1 MATEHIG
8 ILHSHHV
15 LPILQKNGIV
25 TQEIELPLEEIL
37 NSPQHSPTFEK
48 DPRINDAPQ
57 LDAAAEWYYIQTHL
71 RDGHSSESDDPSHT
85 VIVCLFRQVADPE
98 LDPTREHNWAAIY
111 ATLDWKTQEY
121 TTVSKV
127 PASAPLYLAKSL
139 GENPTGI
146 GKKCQTMLKSGPICR
161 DVPAFAPDGLFS
173 SPMQIH
179 HSKKGS
185 DDPAL
190 HLEWDNGASL
200 VGENGSYHL
209 KVPEIDLDIQVQ
221 PDKPMML
228 HGDGG
233 QTLDEDKEGTSM
245 FYYSWPRTEATGTFK
260 GGKVTGTAWVDHE
273 YSLGGEDNQD
283 PLALAYGW
291 NWFSLLTSG
300 PRKMEI
306 CVTQVIN
313 QGDIFEQYV
322 VYHDEAGVRH
332 EIRDFTLTS
341 SKNWVSGHTFQNFD
355 TCWNLKIPSLN
366 VDLEIESVA
375 QNQELQ
381 TWMRMPSFYE
391 GAVRFS
397 GTWEGGQMRGYGAME
412 LTKGTDTSRSM
423 EQVLSN
429 ATSVVRQE
437 LDHWVPFS
445 IRPNH
450 FKHIT
455 KVHFDSYEEDVIQ
468 KNIVEAFYMLNNRG
482 GKNWSGENFTDF
494 IRRRPMLFGAAV
506 GMVGGNANDWRS
518 FLVLPELVHT
528 ASLIVD
534 DIQDESES
542 RRGGPCVHKVL
553 GVPTAINAGCALYF
567 WGETIIRDN
576 KLLTDSQRKDIYAM
590 YFEMM
595 RVGHAGQGLDIN
607 GMTMDKLPT
616 LQEAEEM
623 LARVINLHRC
633 KSGIP
638 AAFCGTVGALV
649 GGGTPKQIEALG
661 AYVQNLGIAFQI
673 RDDVLDVL
681 GKVSGKNAAD
691 DLYNHKITYP
701 VAKLFAMDHPD
712 REKWYGYW
720 EAHDVPAL
728 VEALESSGT
737 IDRCNEDIQRTVR
750 EGWDLVDAIT
760 PNSYSKALFSL
771 FAEFLIVQHY

>member
-1 MATEHIG
+1 MTTQHIE

-25 TQEIELPLEEIL
+25 TQETELDLPLDEIL
-37 NSPQHSPTFEK
+37 NSPQYAPIPETDS
-48 DPRINDAPQ
+48 RINDAPQ
-57 LDAAAEWYYIQTHL
+57 LDAKAEWYYIQTHL
-71 RDGHSSESDDPSHT
+71 RDGNSSTSDDPSHT
-85 VIVCLFRQVADPE
+85 VIVCLFRQTADPE
-98 LDPTREHNWAAIY
+98 LDSTRKHNWAAIY

-121 TTVSKV
+121 ATVSKL

-139 GENPTGI
+139 GENPTGL
-146 GKKCQTMLKSGPICR
+146 GKKFQAMLKSGPMCQ
-161 DVPAFAPDGLFS
+161 DVPAFQPDGLFS
-173 SPMQIH
+173 SPMEIH
-179 HSKKGS
+179 HSKGS
-185 DDPAL
+185 EDPAL

-209 KVPEIDLDIQVQ
+209 KVPEIDLDIQVH
-221 PDKPMML
+221 PEKPMML

-233 QTLDEDKEGTSM
+233 QTLDEDKKGTSM
-245 FYYSWPRTEATGTFK
+245 FYYSWPRTEATGVYK

-273 YSLGGEDNQD
+273 YALGGDSNQD
-283 PLALAYGW
+283 PLALSYGW

-300 PRKMEI
+300 PNKMEI

-313 QGDIFEQYV
+313 EGEIFEQYV

-332 EIRDFTLTS
+332 EVRDFSLTS
-341 SKNWVSGHTFQNFD
+341 SRTWVSGHTFQNFD
-355 TCWNLKIPSLN
+355 TCWSLKIPSLN
-366 VDLEIESVA
+366 VDLEIESIT

-381 TWMRMPSFYE
+381 TWLRMPSFYE

-397 GTWEGGQMRGYGAME
+397 GTWEGGPMKGYGAME

-423 EQVLSN
+423 EQILSN
-429 ATSVVRQE
+429 ATSVVRKE
-437 LDHWVPFS
+437 VDVWVPSS
-445 IRPNH
+445 IRANH

-455 KVHFDSYEEDVIQ
+455 KVHFDSYEQDVIQ

-482 GKNWSGENFTDF
+482 GKNW
-494 IRRRPMLFGAAV
+494 RPMLFGAAV

-576 KLLTDSQRKDIYAM
+576 KLLTDRQRRDIYAM

-649 GGGTPKQIEALG
+649 GGGTPKQIEAMG

-701 VAKLFAMDHPD
+701 VAKLFALDHPD

-728 VEALESSGT
+728 VEALQSSGT